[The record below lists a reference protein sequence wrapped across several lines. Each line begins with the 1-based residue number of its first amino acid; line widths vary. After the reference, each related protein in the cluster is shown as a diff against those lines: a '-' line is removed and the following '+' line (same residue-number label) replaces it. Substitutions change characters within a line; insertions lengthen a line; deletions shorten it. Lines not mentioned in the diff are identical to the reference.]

1 MAAVTADGGTRMGPV
16 CRMLILCGGIVLTSS
31 GCETLAESTSETRS
45 TADPVPPR
53 VTSSPPANPVARQ
66 PAQPSPPQSRPS
78 IEGITTIVALT
89 ATADPLLPS
98 PDVTPVQSVSQPPR
112 QSIALVPPPEPAPLP
127 LSPSASD
134 GWKST
139 PAASTRPLQ
148 VTEAIPVQVQP
159 SVTGVTPF
167 PVHAVPP
174 PPVQVVTWIAAPVN
188 PLPTP
193 ARMPPRPPI
202 VVTEREPPLPNR

>member
-1 MAAVTADGGTRMGPV
+1 
-16 CRMLILCGGIVLTSS
+16 MLILCGGIVLISS
-31 GCETLAESTSETRS
+31 GCETLAESTSDTRS
-45 TADPVPPR
+45 TAYPVPPR
-53 VTSSPPANPVARQ
+53 VTSIPPANPVARQ
-66 PAQPSPPQSRPS
+66 PTQPSPPQSRPS

-112 QSIALVPPPEPAPLP
+112 RSTAVVTPPELAPLP
-127 LSPSASD
+127 LSPPVSD
-134 GWKST
+134 GWKPT

-148 VTEAIPVQVQP
+148 VIEAIPVQVQP
-159 SVTGVTPF
+159 PEITVTPST
-167 PVHAVPP
+167 VHAVPP
-174 PPVQVVTWIAAPVN
+174 PPVQLVTWMAAPVN
-188 PLPTP
+188 PLPPP